1 MNTQIKIVSAIVSFL
16 LLMTGQLVKAQKT
29 SAGETFL
36 GVAFETGLP
45 TGPIAKDYK
54 LSLGGTGTIQY
65 GVNDHLALTFTSGYY
80 NFLSK
85 TLGTPFAPY
94 KRANLQIV
102 PIKVGAK
109 VFFYDGFYAAGETGM
124 AIEAV
129 SGGGRKF
136 ILAPALGYATK
147 QLDVSVRYENLLGGL
162 ENYGLVGLH
171 TAYGFKL

>member
-1 MNTQIKIVSAIVSFL
+1 MSTQIKFISAIVGL
-16 LLMTGQLVKAQKT
+16 LLMITGQLVKAQKT
-29 SAGETFL
+29 SAGETRIGL
-36 GVAFETGLP
+36 ALETGLP
-45 TGPIAKDYK
+45 TGNSVKDYQV
-54 LSLGGTGTIQY
+54 SLGGTGTIQY
-65 GVNDHLALTFTSGYY
+65 GLSDKVALTFTSGYY
-80 NFLSK
+80 DFLSK

-109 VFFYDGFYAAGETGM
+109 VFFYDGFYAGAETGM

-129 SGGGRKF
+129 SGGRRKF

-147 QLDVSVRYENLLGGL
+147 QLDVSVRYEALLGGL
-162 ENYGLVGLH
+162 DNYGLLGLH

>member
-1 MNTQIKIVSAIVSFL
+1 MNTQIKFISAIVGL
-16 LLMTGQLVKAQKT
+16 LLMMTGQLVKAQKT
-29 SAGETFL
+29 SAGETRL
-36 GVAFETGLP
+36 GIAFETALP
-45 TGPIAKDYK
+45 TGTGAKDYTI
-54 LSLGGTGTIQY
+54 SLGGTGTIQY
-65 GVNDHLALTFTSGYY
+65 GLNDHVALTFTSGYY

-94 KRANLQIV
+94 KRPNLQIV
-102 PIKVGAK
+102 PMKVGAK
-109 VFFYDGFYAAGETGM
+109 VFFYDGFYASAETGM

-129 SGGGRKF
+129 SGGRRKF

-147 QLDVSVRYENLLGGL
+147 QLDVSLRYEALLGGL